1 MNYAFIDSQNLILGM
16 QRLGWK
22 IDYKK
27 LQVYL
32 KEKYRVKKTYWFTG
46 FLSKNRKLY
55 GFLENTGY
63 TLIFKPVSISE
74 GKIKGNCDGD
84 MILQAMIDF
93 NSYEKA
99 IIITSD
105 GDFYSLVH
113 HLSVNGKLESV
124 WSPYKRECSWI
135 LQRAAREKIQFI
147 SALKDKLEHMP
158 HSKKGSSE
166 RRNIQTGPFI

>member
-32 KEKYRVKKTYWFTG
+32 KEKYRVKKIYWFTG
-46 FLSKNRKLY
+46 FLSKNCKLY
-55 GFLENTGY
+55 EFLENTGY
-63 TLIFKPVSISE
+63 TLIFKPVSISG

-105 GDFYSLVH
+105 GDFYSLVN
-113 HLSVNGKLESV
+113 HLYVNGKLEKV

-135 LQRAAREKIQFI
+135 LQRAAREKIYFI
-147 SALKDKLEHMP
+147 DMARDKLERMP
-158 HSKKGSSE
+158 YSKKGSSE
-166 RRNIQTGPFI
+166 RRNIQMGPFI

>member
-27 LQVYL
+27 LQIYL
-32 KEKYRVKKTYWFTG
+32 KEKYRVEKIYWFTG
-46 FLSKNRKLY
+46 FLNKNRKLY
-55 GFLENTGY
+55 EFLERTGY
-63 TLIFKPVSISE
+63 TLIFKPISISE

-93 NSYEKA
+93 NNYERA

-105 GDFYSLVH
+105 GDFYSLVN
-113 HLSVNGKLESV
+113 HLYVKGKLEKV
-124 WSPYKRECSWI
+124 WSPYKKECSWI
-135 LQRAAREKIQFI
+135 LQRAAREKIYFI
-147 SALKDKLEHMP
+147 DMARDKLERMP
-158 HSKKGSSE
+158 YSKKGSSE
-166 RRNIQTGPFI
+166 RRNIQMDPFI

>member
-32 KEKYRVKKTYWFTG
+32 KEKYKVKKIYWFTG
-46 FLSKNRKLY
+46 FLSKNHKLY
-55 GFLENTGY
+55 NFLQNTGY
-63 TLIFKPVSISE
+63 ALIFKPVSISE

-93 NSYEKA
+93 NNYEKA

-105 GDFYSLVH
+105 GDFYSLVNY
-113 HLSVNGKLESV
+113 LYRKDKLEKV
-124 WSPYKRECSWI
+124 LSPYKKECSWI
-135 LQRAAREKIQFI
+135 LKRVAREKISFI
-147 SALKDKLEHMP
+147 NRARDKLEHLP
-158 HSKKGSSE
+158 YAKKGSAE
-166 RRNIQTGPFI
+166 RQNIQMGPFI